1 MSDDNNNESDLNIY
15 NDNSLNSKDLLGNL
29 DNGKEN
35 QNDMKYNNNNNNNDN
50 NDLNQDMNQYLLSNE
65 DIMPYSPEMLQDLLK
80 PEESKNLSNEK
91 SDSKK
96 AIIYGS
102 ESDSKNKNSNKKENN
117 NINSNK
123 NKIKN
128 NYKKNK

>member
-50 NDLNQDMNQYLLSNE
+50 NGND
-65 DIMPYSPEMLQDLLK
+65 K
-80 PEESKNLSNEK
+80 
-91 SDSKK
+91 
-96 AIIYGS
+96 
-102 ESDSKNKNSNKKENN
+102 NN
-117 NINSNK
+117 NNNNNQPNLNRSNISEPNPSNDSAAEPIMSIRK
-123 NKIKN
+123 YERYNALFS
-128 NYKKNK
+128 